1 MARRTLVAERLENG
15 AYAVSERREPS
26 DREPEPF
33 ASALSRRAVFE
44 FVDFRVHEAVVVR
57 EDRETTYFVLP
68 FSIPTADSL
77 TPSGGA
83 CIALRPEAGLG
94 EEYLRGW
101 THAMK
106 ETLGDGIEA
115 GLLDERAARVY
126 LESRVRGF
134 ADATEVIV
142 P

>member
-1 MARRTLVAERLENG
+1 MARRTLVADRLENG
-15 AYAVSERREPS
+15 AYAVSEHRDPS
-26 DREPEPF
+26 DREPEPV

-44 FVDFRVHEAVVVR
+44 SVDFRTHEAVVVR

-77 TPSGGA
+77 TSSGGA
-83 CIALRPEAGLG
+83 CIGLRPEAGLS
-94 EEYLRGW
+94 EPYLRGW

-106 ETLGDGIEA
+106 GSLGDAIEA
-115 GLLDERAARVY
+115 GLLDERAARIY

-134 ADATEVIV
+134 DDTTELIV